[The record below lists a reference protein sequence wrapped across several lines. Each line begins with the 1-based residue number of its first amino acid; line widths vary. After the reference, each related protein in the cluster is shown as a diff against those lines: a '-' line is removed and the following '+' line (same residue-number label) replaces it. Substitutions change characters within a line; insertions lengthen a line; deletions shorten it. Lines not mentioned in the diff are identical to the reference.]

1 MKNFKTPEEALA
13 YIADCTLAT
22 VATMASKKS
31 KSNYE
36 FKRQIDIAQTAVDA
50 LKQFNTEIK
59 GSNRVYDVLRLPDQK
74 VETWSKK
81 YLP

>member
-1 MKNFKTPEEALA
+1 MKNFKTPDEALV

-22 VATMASKKS
+22 IETMASKKS
-31 KSNYE
+31 KSKYE
-36 FKRQIDIAQTAVDA
+36 FQRQIDIAQTAVDA

-59 GSNRVYDVLRLPDQK
+59 ESNRVYDVLRLPDQK